1 MFLGPTGSAWRYYIV
16 GGFFYFSER
25 KSFVLWVGRFGRIHA
40 PFHGIS
46 ISSLLFSKVIIRLG
60 PFVIYI

>member
-1 MFLGPTGSAWRYYIV
+1 MFLGPTGSACRYYIV

-25 KSFVLWVGRFGRIHA
+25 KNFVLWVRGMVRIHS

-46 ISSLLFSKVIIRLG
+46 ISSLLFSKVVIRVG
-60 PFVIYI
+60 PFVICR